1 MKKSD
6 YRKGNEIMINYYN
19 KIGVKLNE
27 HQFEDLDI
35 VRIETLLSIKNNIE
49 HFTIEVTIGHSAP
62 IADVEKFFNIM
73 EQDILPGYMKS
84 FYNTKDFRVELF
96 DESGETQDI
105 VRVFDN
111 KKIQN
116 EYRFYIYDFLIG
128 QQLLT
133 IDTVK
138 NRARID
144 RLNIYGQC
152 YSFGDKWDKI
162 TKATINRALR
172 RSGYVYD
179 EYIKEHF
186 TDREKR
192 LKDKVLFKSND
203 YNECIKFIARFGKEK
218 GHEKNV
224 DYDNYFK
231 KYLDIPENEI
241 GKILEDGAVK
251 KEYFQEGHIY
261 KNICNFYR
269 QDGICYISEGQADK
283 IDKNSKPGEDY
294 ETYQTIF
301 EKVQEAYK
309 HSKIDENKYSIKDFT
324 ETIFHDLNWQ
334 SPDALIIDSI
344 DALDDEYFLDK
355 DNELEE

>member
-1 MKKSD
+1 M
-6 YRKGNEIMINYYN
+6 NYKYD
-19 KIGVKLNE
+19 GT
-27 HQFEDLDI
+27 D
-35 VRIETLLSIKNNIE
+35 
-49 HFTIEVTIGHSAP
+49 
-62 IADVEKFFNIM
+62 
-73 EQDILPGYMKS
+73 S
-84 FYNTKDFRVELF
+84 FP
-96 DESGETQDI
+96 
-105 VRVFDN
+105 
-111 KKIQN
+111 KKIKTSDGYILTKVNDGISNNAFLPEYMNERGDISVIPDIEKYKIVEEN

-138 NRARID
+138 NRARLD

-186 TDREKR
+186 TDREKG

-218 GHEKNV
+218 EHEQNV

-241 GKILEDGAVK
+241 GKILEDGTVK

-269 QDGICYISEGQADK
+269 QDGICYISEGQVDK

-294 ETYQTIF
+294 ETYQTIY
-301 EKVQEAYK
+301 EKVKEAYEK
-309 HSKIDENKYSIKDFT
+309 ARIDEKNIDLKIFVA
-324 ETIFHDLNWQ
+324 TIFDDLTWQ
-334 SPDALIIDSI
+334 SVEAMTMDSI
-344 DALDDEYFLDK
+344 DALDNEYFLD
-355 DNELEE
+355 EEETETL